1 MTLEE
6 RFMLKVSPEPMSGC
20 WLWTGNILKKDGYG
34 QTCVLGANTTAHRA
48 AWRIFRGA
56 LEPHIF
62 VCHKCDNVLCVNPD
76 HMFTGTQSDNM
87 FDMHRKRRH
96 FRSRAECCP
105 RGHEYTPEN
114 IVRKK
119 DGRRRCRTCE
129 NSRRRKYYAKKVGKV
144 LIAESA
150 TWDIASGVLIERK
163 TFPYSGPIDEAKGDG
178 KAAAQLNL
186 ENQLTKQQLDR
197 QNSMQDAATQAVK
210 DFLSGNKGFAPDQLA
225 AMRSQFLNSN
235 SQTFNDAGSQVR
247 AYLASKGANGG
258 TLPVGGDTVRG
269 IASLE
274 GARASSQSSGLLG
287 LDVTNAQQ
295 ALSNLFNASNV
306 FSGNAAS
313 SNVGTFNGG
322 ASGALNSYIAAANTG
337 FGNAFT
343 SGLGGALG
351 KGIGAGL
358 TGGIGNLTAKVP
370 GMSSN

>member
-1 MTLEE
+1 MRTHSKTVWDMGTWE
-6 RFMLKVSPEPMSGC
+6 
-20 WLWTGNILKKDGYG
+20 
-34 QTCVLGANTTAHRA
+34 VL
-48 AWRIFRGA
+48 
-56 LEPHIF
+56 
-62 VCHKCDNVLCVNPD
+62 
-76 HMFTGTQSDNM
+76 
-87 FDMHRKRRH
+87 
-96 FRSRAECCP
+96 
-105 RGHEYTPEN
+105 
-114 IVRKK
+114 
-119 DGRRRCRTCE
+119 E
-129 NSRRRKYYAKKVGKV
+129 NSFVIHDGKV
-144 LIAESA
+144 A
-150 TWDIASGVLIERK
+150 W
-163 TFPYSGPIDEAKGDG
+163 AKGDG
-178 KAAAQLNL
+178 TAKQQLSL
-186 ENQLTKQQLDR
+186 ENQLTQQQLNR
-197 QNSMQDAATQAVK
+197 QNSMQDAATNAVK

-258 TLPVGGDTVRG
+258 ALPVGGDTVRG

-295 ALSNLFNASNV
+295 ALANLFNATNV
-306 FSGNAAS
+306 FTGNATN